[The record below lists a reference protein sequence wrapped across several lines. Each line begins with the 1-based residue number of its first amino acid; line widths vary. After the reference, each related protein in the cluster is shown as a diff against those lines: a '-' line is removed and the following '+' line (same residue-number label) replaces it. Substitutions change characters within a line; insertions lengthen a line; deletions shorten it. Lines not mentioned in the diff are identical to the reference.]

1 MQDSLL
7 ALSWQVRMLAV
18 YFSENKKLSR
28 SEGVES
34 LPAQFV
40 WADLFH
46 PTREEEVLVERKIL
60 TDVPTRE
67 EMQEI
72 EISSRL
78 YREGDALFMTAAL
91 LFNTDKDVPD
101 IMPITF
107 ILAKHSLVTI
117 RYSDPKSFQ
126 VFSHRVQRSTEFPIG
141 ELALLGLLETFVDR
155 LADILEQVASEIDAV
170 SRDIFQNQK
179 GGQPDKKQDYKSLLL
194 KIGQRADLNSKSRE
208 SLVSLGRLVSFLSF
222 NLDPAKTTDHD
233 LKGRIKTLNQDITAL
248 TDHASFLSN
257 KINFLLDASL
267 GLISIEQ
274 NAIIKIF
281 SVAAVVFLPP
291 TLVASAY
298 GMNFKHMPELEWLYG
313 YPFAIGL
320 MVLSAVVP
328 YVFFKARGWL

>member
-1 MQDSLL
+1 M
-7 ALSWQVRMLAV
+7 LSV
-18 YFSENKKLSR
+18 YSSDNKKLAR
-28 SEGVES
+28 QDGLDS
-34 LPAQFV
+34 LPGQFV
-40 WADLFH
+40 WVDLFH
-46 PTREEEVLVERKIL
+46 PTREEEVLVERRLL

-72 EISSRL
+72 EISIRL
-78 YREGDALFMTAAL
+78 YREGDLLFMPADL
-91 LFNTDKDVPD
+91 LFNPDKDVPD

-126 VFSHRVQRSTEFPIG
+126 VFSNRAQRSSEFLVG
-141 ELALLGLLETFVDR
+141 ELALLGLLETLVDR

-179 GGQPDKKQDYKSLLL
+179 GDAPNKRDFKSLLL

-222 NLDPAKTTDHD
+222 NLDPAKTADHD

-298 GMNFKHMPELEWLYG
+298 GMNFEHMPELEWLYG

-320 MVLSAVVP
+320 MIFSAVVP

>member
-1 MQDSLL
+1 MQDSLVS
-7 ALSWQVRMLAV
+7 LSWQVLMLAV
-18 YFSENKKLSR
+18 YSSDNKKLAR

-34 LPAQFV
+34 LPGQFV

-126 VFSHRVQRSTEFPIG
+126 VFSNRVQRSSEFPIG

-155 LADILEQVASEIDAV
+155 LADILEQVATEIDAV

-222 NLDPAKTTDHD
+222 NLDPTKTVEHD

-298 GMNFKHMPELEWLYG
+298 GMNFKHMPELDWVYG

-320 MVLSAVVP
+320 MIFSAVVP